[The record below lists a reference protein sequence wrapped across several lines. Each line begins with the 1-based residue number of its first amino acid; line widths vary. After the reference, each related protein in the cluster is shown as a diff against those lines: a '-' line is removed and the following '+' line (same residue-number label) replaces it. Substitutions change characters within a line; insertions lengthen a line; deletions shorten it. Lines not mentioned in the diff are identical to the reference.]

1 MYYDLSKKIILY
13 YIVLILALVAI
24 TTIHF
29 IWVKLYCFSREW
41 PLFHFFKN
49 TKTEIDQNIN
59 TVFDFVGR
67 EINPNKLGIVS
78 YRGSEDKK
86 PFMVGFFSSQELVYP
101 QRTQT
106 ALRRRREL
114 YSYREE
120 QEKYTDY
127 NLSRKSRL

>member
-1 MYYDLSKKIILY
+1 M
-13 YIVLILALVAI
+13 
-24 TTIHF
+24 HF
-29 IWVKLYCFSREW
+29 IWEILYWFYREW
-41 PLFHFFKN
+41 PLASIIQEN
-49 TKTEIDQNIN
+49 KTEIDQNN
-59 TVFDFVGR
+59 VFDFEGR

-86 PFMVGFFSSQELVYP
+86 PFMVGFFSSKELVYP

-127 NLSRKSRL
+127 NLSRKSQLQLVLVQHFITGIT